1 MRRRWGV
8 ARRSGCFWYT
18 EEAEPAKY
26 IHHFKVLKRK
36 QESKATR
43 APSVRMEKNPDMC
56 SEGEMVDVIRGGGEV
71 KLWQSR
77 GGDIW
82 KEVGEDQV
90 AEYDEQNID
99 NEAFDQVEE
108 ILTEFYGN

>member
-1 MRRRWGV
+1 MRHTVDYRAREELLSLSEKEAEVWRRWGV
-8 ARRSGCFWYT
+8 VRRSGCFWYLQVHPPLQGV
-18 EEAEPAKY
+18 E
-26 IHHFKVLKRK
+26 V
-36 QESKATR
+36 
-43 APSVRMEKNPDMC
+43 VDMC
-56 SEGEMVDVIRGGGEV
+56 SEEEMVDVIRGGGEV

-90 AEYDEQNID
+90 AEYDEQNIG
-99 NEAFDQVEE
+99 NKAFDQVEE